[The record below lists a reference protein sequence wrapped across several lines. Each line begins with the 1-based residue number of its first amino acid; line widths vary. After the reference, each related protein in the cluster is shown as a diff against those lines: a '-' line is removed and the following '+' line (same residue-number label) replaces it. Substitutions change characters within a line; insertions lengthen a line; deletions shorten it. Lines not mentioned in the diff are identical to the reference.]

1 MAIICYNK
9 AMNISKDIPKRTL
22 SLPLIIGALG
32 IVFGDIGTSPLYA
45 LKETFFGLYP
55 LELSPLNILGVLSL
69 IFWTLMIVVTIK
81 YIFLIMRADNRGE
94 GGIFALLALLRQG
107 KVKKILGLSV
117 TAVVLAGATL
127 LYGDGAITPAISVLS
142 AVEGLEV
149 LSPDLTRFIIPITI
163 VILIALFSIQKKGTG
178 KVGKFFGPIMVVW
191 FATLIWLGLPPIIRH
206 PQILAAMNPLA
217 AYRFIVQHTW
227 FTFFVLSSVALC
239 ITGCE
244 ALYADMGH
252 FNRRSITWAWSILV
266 YPALIINYFGQGALL
281 LSGASIPGDNTFYAL
296 APQGAFL
303 GVVILATIATII
315 ASQALIAGVYSLT
328 NQAIALGLFPKIKII
343 HTNPEVEGQIYAPF
357 INIALALSCIALVL
371 IFRTSGGLAA
381 AYGIAVTGT
390 MIITTLVFYSII
402 RNLWKWP
409 SFIVWPIFIFLI
421 TIDLSFFGGTVLKF
435 WHGGFIPVIIAMVLF
450 SVMLTWDWGKILSR
464 AAHLALPGISVRKLA
479 EMQTDNKHSP
489 LNRSVVIM
497 SSRPIV
503 EENDR
508 VPVALDSFLAKW
520 GLSIP
525 KHIIFLNISFTNTP
539 RVYKEERYQIT
550 NFQPKNAP
558 GSIISIQAYYG
569 YMQIPDIRRL
579 LTELKDE
586 KKIKI
591 PSDPKRWLV
600 LIAMDRFIVRPRNII
615 KRLRIGL
622 LNLMLRYT
630 KPATSYY
637 GLDYDNKV
645 DIEIINI

>member
-1 MAIICYNK
+1 
-9 AMNISKDIPKRTL
+9 MNISKDIPKRTL

-45 LKETFFGLYP
+45 LKETFFGLHP

-81 YIFLIMRADNRGE
+81 YIYLIMRADNRGE

-107 KVKKILGLSV
+107 KVKKIFGLSV
-117 TAVVLAGATL
+117 TAIVLAGATL

-149 LSPDLTRFIIPITI
+149 LSPDLARFIVPITI

-191 FATLIWLGLPPIIRH
+191 FMVLIWLGLPPIINH
-206 PQILAAMNPLA
+206 PQILAAINPLA
-217 AYRFIVQHTW
+217 AYRFIVQHAW
-227 FTFFVLSSVALC
+227 ATFLVLSSVALC

-252 FNRRSITWAWSILV
+252 FNRRAITWAWSILV

-281 LSGASIPGDNTFYAL
+281 LSGANIPGNNTFYAL
-296 APQGAFL
+296 APPGAFL
-303 GVVILATIATII
+303 VIVILATIATII

-328 NQAIALGLFPKIKII
+328 NQAISLGLFPKIKII
-343 HTNPEVEGQIYAPF
+343 HTNPNIEGQIYIPF
-357 INIALALSCIALVL
+357 MNMALALSCIVLVL
-371 IFRTSGGLAA
+371 MFRTSGGLAA

-402 RNLWKWP
+402 RYLWKWP
-409 SFIVWPIFIFLI
+409 TFFVWPIFIFLI
-421 TIDLSFFGGTVLKF
+421 IIDSSFFAGTVLKF
-435 WHGGFIPVIIAMVLF
+435 WHGGFVPVLIAIVLF
-450 SVMLTWDWGKILSR
+450 LIMSTWDWGKILSR
-464 AAHLALPGISVRKLA
+464 AAHLTLPGISVAQLA
-479 EMQTDNKHSP
+479 DLQTDNKHKL
-489 LNRSVVIM
+489 LNRSVVVM

-503 EENDR
+503 KETDR
-508 VPVALDSFLAKW
+508 IPVALDSFLSKW

-525 KHIIFLNISFTNTP
+525 KHIIFLNISFTNSP
-539 RVYKEERYQIT
+539 RIAKEDRYQVL
-550 NFQPKNAP
+550 NFQERNVSS
-558 GSIISIQAYYG
+558 SIISIQASYG
-569 YMQIPDIRRL
+569 YMQIPDIRRI
-579 LTELKDE
+579 LTELKGED
-586 KKIKI
+586 KIKI
-591 PSDPKRWLV
+591 PSDPKKWLV
-600 LIAMDRFIVRPRNII
+600 LIAMDRFIVRPRNFF
-615 KRLRIGL
+615 KRSRIEL

-637 GLDYDNKV
+637 GLGYDNKV